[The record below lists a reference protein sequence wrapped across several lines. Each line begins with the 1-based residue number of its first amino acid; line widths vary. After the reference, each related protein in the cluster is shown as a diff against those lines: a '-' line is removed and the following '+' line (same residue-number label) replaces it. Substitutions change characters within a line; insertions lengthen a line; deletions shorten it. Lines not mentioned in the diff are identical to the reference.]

1 MVWDFT
7 KYNTLQPFEET
18 RQKLLKPS
26 CYNFSLDLMFYYLI
40 FHLPNVLIALI
51 NCSDSRWT
59 SHKVDLLTITPRK
72 TSAENSWIIIL
83 QNNYKCLLL
92 NDKKM
97 LHEILL
103 SLFDEMQNTKKMKTW
118 ELKERTFKS
127 EVREIGWMV
136 LIFI

>member
-1 MVWDFT
+1 MRCCNACGT
-7 KYNTLQPFEET
+7 SPNTT
-18 RQKLLKPS
+18 HSNHLKKQDK
-26 CYNFSLDLMFYYLI
+26 NFSSLVVIIFLWIWCFIIWFFTCLMFWLR
-40 FHLPNVLIALI
+40 LLIAVI
-51 NCSDSRWT
+51 QGGQVTRWT

-118 ELKERTFKS
+118 ELKERTFK
-127 EVREIGWMV
+127 
-136 LIFI
+136 